1 MGLDVY
7 KEKEAPAL
15 VQKARAAI
23 VFIVFAWLLAGNLAV
38 HAAVHAPAHLT
49 QADLWLSPSNHW
61 APPTHLAQS
70 DDGVLAAA
78 TPWKTVAL
86 PHARPRAVATEAAA
100 AQAPP
105 EVAWYRLQVPA
116 EALAATPQGP
126 RLYIPRW
133 QTAGTVA
140 IYAGGQLLWQTRGS
154 RVWNSTNRPV
164 WLDLGGVA
172 QPGQPLQV
180 YVRMASQVGVGGA
193 LSSVWVGPAEALQW
207 SWRARTLLQA
217 DGVMLSRGAYLV
229 IGIFALAVWLVRR
242 RREERVY
249 LLFFLMS
256 VFQLLSMVHYMVDE
270 TGHGVDD
277 EWFAWMVYVVGAL
290 GSNLCAYAF
299 LCLINRLRLPRLT
312 AAMLLYA
319 GGLMLVTLP
328 AFGLIEL
335 NAVLPLLRLALIPA
349 GLVMVGVGVWG
360 AFKRRT
366 PGSWLLAA
374 WLLLS
379 IPLGVHDLNMQRY
392 LGDIESIYLTPYVYV
407 GLFTMF
413 LLIAYT
419 RYVSAL
425 GVAAHAKVTLEQR
438 LAEREAELATSH
450 ERLRVIEREQTLM
463 HERQRLMRDMHDGVG
478 SSLMSALRLVE
489 HGEAALVDVPQVLR
503 ECIDDLKISID
514 SLEPVD
520 ADLLALLAS
529 LRFRLSPRL
538 EGAGLALHWQV
549 QDLPPLP
556 WLDAQSALNVLR
568 VLQEVLTNIIK
579 HSGAREITVSTAEG
593 HQAHAPGVEVRIADD
608 GGGFEPPALDALPPG
623 RKGLA
628 NIRARVHALGG
639 RCRWQAGEGG
649 GTVFVL
655 WLPLEPGPASRDA
668 A

>member
-1 MGLDVY
+1 M
-7 KEKEAPAL
+7 
-15 VQKARAAI
+15 
-23 VFIVFAWLLAGNLAV
+23 
-38 HAAVHAPAHLT
+38 
-49 QADLWLSPSNHW
+49 
-61 APPTHLAQS
+61 
-70 DDGVLAAA
+70 
-78 TPWKTVAL
+78 
-86 PHARPRAVATEAAA
+86 
-100 AQAPP
+100 
-105 EVAWYRLQVPA
+105 PA

-270 TGHGVDD
+270 TGHGLDD
-277 EWFAWMVYVVGAL
+277 GWFAWMVYVVGAL

-503 ECIDDLKISID
+503 ECIDDLSNSPLSTI
-514 SLEPVD
+514 
-520 ADLLALLAS
+520 LA
-529 LRFRLSPRL
+529 
-538 EGAGLALHWQV
+538 
-549 QDLPPLP
+549 
-556 WLDAQSALNVLR
+556 
-568 VLQEVLTNIIK
+568 
-579 HSGAREITVSTAEG
+579 
-593 HQAHAPGVEVRIADD
+593 
-608 GGGFEPPALDALPPG
+608 
-623 RKGLA
+623 
-628 NIRARVHALGG
+628 
-639 RCRWQAGEGG
+639 
-649 GTVFVL
+649 
-655 WLPLEPGPASRDA
+655 
-668 A
+668 

>member
-15 VQKARAAI
+15 VQKARTAI

-38 HAAVHAPAHLT
+38 HAAVHAPAHLK

-61 APPTHLAQS
+61 APPSHLAQS

-270 TGHGVDD
+270 TGHGLDD

-413 LLIAYT
+413 LLIA
-419 RYVSAL
+419 R
-425 GVAAHAKVTLEQR
+425 
-438 LAEREAELATSH
+438 ER
-450 ERLRVIEREQTLM
+450 
-463 HERQRLMRDMHDGVG
+463 
-478 SSLMSALRLVE
+478 
-489 HGEAALVDVPQVLR
+489 
-503 ECIDDLKISID
+503 
-514 SLEPVD
+514 
-520 ADLLALLAS
+520 
-529 LRFRLSPRL
+529 
-538 EGAGLALHWQV
+538 AG
-549 QDLPPLP
+549 
-556 WLDAQSALNVLR
+556 R
-568 VLQEVLTNIIK
+568 
-579 HSGAREITVSTAEG
+579 SGACQGDVGA
-593 HQAHAPGVEVRIADD
+593 APG
-608 GGGFEPPALDALPPG
+608 
-623 RKGLA
+623 
-628 NIRARVHALGG
+628 RARG
-639 RCRWQAGEGG
+639 RAGNQ
-649 GTVFVL
+649 
-655 WLPLEPGPASRDA
+655 PRA
-668 A
+668 AACD

>member
-1 MGLDVY
+1 MGLDAY

-15 VQKARAAI
+15 VQKARTAI

-38 HAAVHAPAHLT
+38 HAAVHAPAHLK

-256 VFQLLSMVHYMVDE
+256 SS
-270 TGHGVDD
+270 
-277 EWFAWMVYVVGAL
+277 AWPSA
-290 GSNLCAYAF
+290 
-299 LCLINRLRLPRLT
+299 RP
-312 AAMLLYA
+312 
-319 GGLMLVTLP
+319 
-328 AFGLIEL
+328 
-335 NAVLPLLRLALIPA
+335 
-349 GLVMVGVGVWG
+349 
-360 AFKRRT
+360 
-366 PGSWLLAA
+366 SWQ
-374 WLLLS
+374 
-379 IPLGVHDLNMQRY
+379 P
-392 LGDIESIYLTPYVYV
+392 
-407 GLFTMF
+407 
-413 LLIAYT
+413 
-419 RYVSAL
+419 
-425 GVAAHAKVTLEQR
+425 
-438 LAEREAELATSH
+438 ATSGC
-450 ERLRVIEREQTLM
+450 V
-463 HERQRLMRDMHDGVG
+463 
-478 SSLMSALRLVE
+478 
-489 HGEAALVDVPQVLR
+489 
-503 ECIDDLKISID
+503 
-514 SLEPVD
+514 
-520 ADLLALLAS
+520 
-529 LRFRLSPRL
+529 
-538 EGAGLALHWQV
+538 
-549 QDLPPLP
+549 
-556 WLDAQSALNVLR
+556 
-568 VLQEVLTNIIK
+568 
-579 HSGAREITVSTAEG
+579 
-593 HQAHAPGVEVRIADD
+593 
-608 GGGFEPPALDALPPG
+608 
-623 RKGLA
+623 
-628 NIRARVHALGG
+628 
-639 RCRWQAGEGG
+639 
-649 GTVFVL
+649 
-655 WLPLEPGPASRDA
+655 
-668 A
+668 